1 MANVYL
7 GADGSD
13 RLVNRGLRELL
24 VFSSYHLSFNT
35 LLLRLYVSDGE
46 GPVEVE
52 DNFVEMGLS
61 FHHCMC
67 SGHRTHVR

>member
-13 RLVNRGLRELL
+13 RLVNRGLRELF
-24 VFSSYHLSFNT
+24 VFSSYHSSFNT
-35 LLLRLYVSDGE
+35 LLLRLSVSDGE
-46 GPVEVE
+46 GPMEVE

-67 SGHRTHVR
+67 SGH